1 MLLYAAGLAVL
12 RLATAPEPIL
22 SGYCDSVIIVA
33 QIQCFIMAQTARMAY
48 TA

>member
-22 SGYCDSVIIVA
+22 SGYCDSVIIMA
-33 QIQCFIMAQTARMAY
+33 QIQSFIMAQTARMAY